1 MSYRCQPLDIA
12 LTVEELSLS
21 GAVSLGR
28 CSKSTAYRDVRRIND
43 YLRANK
49 YDWQV
54 RLTIDKSNPLPY
66 GLEQTRDDEK
76 EFLVFVNE
84 VKRGVIRVRVPRNEL
99 TPTEAGRSPELREA
113 AIAKASDI
121 IKEQPEKINWIK
133 TDPIYP
139 ANAFPVVTKRR
150 RSN

>member
-28 CSKSTAYRDVRRIND
+28 CSKSTAYKDVRRVND
-43 YLRANK
+43 YLKANK
-49 YDWQV
+49 YDWRV
-54 RLTIDKSNPLPY
+54 RLTIDKNNPLPY

-84 VKRGVIRVRVPRNEL
+84 VKRGVVRVKVPQNGL
-99 TPTEAGRSPELREA
+99 TPAEASRSPELREA
-113 AIAKASDI
+113 AIAKAADI
-121 IKEQPEKINWIK
+121 IKEHPEKINWIK
-133 TDPIYP
+133 TDPIHP

-150 RSN
+150 RGN